1 MEMDHRSL
9 YERTWTRWSFV
20 FYPPKSGKGPERQ
33 KSERQKFS
41 LQIRLSTFW
50 YLIWRQKRS
59 EPQKSNFSD
68 FRRSFWRSDF
78 WHSDLLT
85 FHILII
91 QKKSFDVLT
100 LWHSDFWCSD
110 PLSQKLCALCIF
122 KNFILGKVCLSLFS
136 KLQSATYL
144 KGTFMLR
151 KGRRKQEKK
160 SINLKSNVSEWDVSH
175 LSFLQ

>member
-85 FHILII
+85 FKVLII
-91 QKKSFDVLT
+91 PKKLSTFWPFDVLIFDVPIPSPKRRPKSYKYLIIWNKCDWIHFPST
-100 LWHSDFWCSD
+100 PETVLW
-110 PLSQKLCALCIF
+110 
-122 KNFILGKVCLSLFS
+122 
-136 KLQSATYL
+136 
-144 KGTFMLR
+144 
-151 KGRRKQEKK
+151 EK
-160 SINLKSNVSEWDVSH
+160 
-175 LSFLQ
+175 